1 MLAQR
6 HLTIAKSPRPVLLVL
21 ILKLYSS
28 FYINNLVL
36 KIPEAGDATLYNTNR
51 GLHHEIRAKR
61 GGKFGEQ
68 IQSPERQ

>member
-1 MLAQR
+1 M
-6 HLTIAKSPRPVLLVL
+6 IAKSLHPVPLVL
-21 ILKLYSS
+21 IFNIYSC

-36 KIPEAGDATLYNTNR
+36 KSPEVGDATLYNTNR

-61 GGKFGEQ
+61 GGKFRSQ

>member
-1 MLAQR
+1 M
-6 HLTIAKSPRPVLLVL
+6 IAKSPRPVPLVL
-21 ILKLYSS
+21 LFKISSS

-36 KIPEAGDATLYNTNR
+36 KIPELGDAKLYNTNR

-61 GGKFGEQ
+61 GGKFGNQ